1 MTDLASWLARI
12 TFASTIKKIS
22 SGFVTILCVIVS
34 SVADDKP
41 MLWETTTQTVSDK
54 LLDPGYANKWIS
66 KVGPPE
72 ARRLCLKPYQP
83 TLGKLQRKDVDCRY
97 TKISSREGKVFR
109 RRICNGDPPS
119 SFITIITGKE
129 TTDAYDL
136 LQVTTVRNDRGKK
149 LWISK
154 LRETGR
160 RIGECP
166 AGMAVEQ

>member
-1 MTDLASWLARI
+1 MASLASWLNRLSF
-12 TFASTIKKIS
+12 TSTIKRIS
-22 SGFVTILCVIVS
+22 GGSVAILCVVVS
-34 SVADDKP
+34 SLADDKP

-54 LLDPGYANKWIS
+54 LFDPDYANKWFS

-72 ARRLCLKPYQP
+72 VRRLCLKPHQP
-83 TLGKLQRKDVDCRY
+83 RLGKVQREDQDCRY
-97 TKISSREGKVFR
+97 TKVSNREGNVFR
-109 RRICNGDPPS
+109 RLICNGDPPS

-129 TTDAYDL
+129 TADAYDL

-154 LRETGR
+154 SRETGR

-166 AGMAVEQ
+166 AGMLVEP